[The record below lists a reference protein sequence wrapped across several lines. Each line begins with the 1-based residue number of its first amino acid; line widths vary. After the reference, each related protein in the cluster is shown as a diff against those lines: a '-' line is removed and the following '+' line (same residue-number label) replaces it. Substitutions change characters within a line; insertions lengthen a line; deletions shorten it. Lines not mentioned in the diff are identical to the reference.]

1 MPLTY
6 RSTSCDSFREKLLAG
21 DDIPNQLESTALNES
36 SDQQDVEMDT
46 IKTRRR
52 GQVSQYFRKIWY
64 IVLCSL
70 AIWGA
75 YSLFDRA
82 APEVQRYIS
91 AKHTSLA
98 QSHPPA
104 KLIKFVTGLEAL
116 GHDHHHQADNEAHRQ
131 LQLAQHDTHRMR
143 TIKLTIQSMNMSMS
157 MIISITTKR
166 LPRLDQMRAVTRSA
180 RCKQSL
186 LLLIDL
192 ASSQKDQEAT
202 KWWKDQE
209 LAARDRGQPVPSNV
223 QESMA
228 RSLDQL
234 VTSSGHKVDDHSTR
248 TSPTDVVSMM
258 IQGLM

>member
-52 GQVSQYFRKIWY
+52 GQVPQYFRKIWY

-70 AIWGA
+70 TIWGA

-104 KLIKFVTGLEAL
+104 KLIEFVTGLEAL
-116 GHDHHHQADNEAHRQ
+116 GHDHHHQADNEAHQQ
-131 LQLAQHDTHRMR
+131 LQLAQHDTH
-143 TIKLTIQSMNMSMS
+143 KQHMNDAG
-157 MIISITTKR
+157 
-166 LPRLDQMRAVTRSA
+166 DQAHDTEHKHEHEHDHLHHHQETSA
-180 RCKQSL
+180 LGPDESG
-186 LLLIDL
+186 
-192 ASSQKDQEAT
+192 DQIRKVQA
-202 KWWKDQE
+202 KS
-209 LAARDRGQPVPSNV
+209 LAAYRPGIKPKRP
-223 QESMA
+223 
-228 RSLDQL
+228 RSYEM
-234 VTSSGHKVDDHSTR
+234 VERPGISSKR
-248 TSPTDVVSMM
+248 PRSPRSIERPGVYGKKSRSIDYTERP
-258 IQGLM
+258 QGRRP